1 MYIASMSQE
10 IVEKKKQPL
19 TELTEMQKRFCEY
32 LIFNEGRTTHQDAAL
47 HAGYSPKRARIE
59 ASELL
64 RLPYI
69 QNYLAKRSAEVNRG
83 FAVTKHNYVRRQQTL
98 SQKLVDDGKI
108 KDALGFE
115 TLIGKATGQFSET
128 NYNVNINATDI
139 KEREAEIKRP
149 KERNEKRITDT
160 KLIKE

>member
-1 MYIASMSQE
+1 MSQE
-10 IVEKKKQPL
+10 IVEKKAQPL

-47 HAGYSPKRARIE
+47 YAGYSPKRAAVE

-64 RLPYI
+64 RNPKIQTYI
-69 QNYLAKRSAEVNRG
+69 AKRSADVNRS
-83 FAVTKHNYVRRQQTL
+83 FAVTKHNYVRRQQVL

-139 KEREAEIKRP
+139 KEREAEIKRL
-149 KERNEKRITDT
+149 KELNEKRITDT
-160 KLIKE
+160 KLLKE

>member
-1 MYIASMSQE
+1 MSQE
-10 IVEKKKQPL
+10 VVKKEANFPTDL
-19 TELTEMQKRFCEY
+19 TEQQRRFCEY
-32 LIFNEGRTTHQDAAL
+32 LIFDEGRTTHQDAAL

-69 QNYLAKRSAEVNRG
+69 QNYLAKRSAEVNRS
-83 FAVTKHNYVRRQQTL
+83 FAVTKHNYVRRQQVL

-108 KDALGFE
+108 DKALGFE

-128 NYNVNINATDI
+128 NYNVNISATDL
-139 KEREAEIKRP
+139 KEREEEIKRL
-149 KERNEKRITDT
+149 KELNEKRITDT
-160 KLIKE
+160 KLLKE